1 MGRRRIQES
10 GIRSRKSGRGL
21 VARELFSAFLVFL
34 LVFSLKPFPA
44 VAQHAGHSMPAPG
57 VEKKAEIPLGRET
70 SSSRSFLLEGFKV
83 SFLIRGMTEH
93 KKMIKDMNMKVEV
106 DPQATHNIAVVLTD
120 TRTNQPVHDA
130 IVKMKV
136 INPKGEDQI
145 KVPDFTPTM
154 NQFSADF
161 VLAEKGR
168 YQILIL
174 FKSGDQKRAV
184 GFYYFLP

>member
-1 MGRRRIQES
+1 MDM
-10 GIRSRKSGRGL
+10 
-21 VARELFSAFLVFL
+21 AA
-34 LVFSLKPFPA
+34 
-44 VAQHAGHSMPAPG
+44 
-57 VEKKAEIPLGRET
+57 
-70 SSSRSFLLEGFKV
+70 
-83 SFLIRGMTEH
+83 H
-93 KKMIKDMNMKVEV
+93 KKMLKEMKMKVEIN
-106 DPQATHNIAVVLTD
+106 PQATHNIAVVLTD

-145 KVPDFTPTM
+145 KVPDFTPAM

-161 VLAEKGR
+161 VLAEKGK